1 LIAWTKLFIE
11 RTVKNPTS
19 DPKGRKIQKLLKMGG
34 IRMKKHI
41 FSVVLLTIVVLT
53 LAGCSQ
59 AANATEQLKNDA
71 DEFKVVRKITVINLR
86 TDAVLYEIEGRI
98 SYTVETDGDFSIIA
112 KTGDNTFKRDTIGVG
127 QAGNGI
133 TYIVEQIEPLEED
146 PYHYEI
152 RIYARFPE
160 VSVVR

>member
-1 LIAWTKLFIE
+1 MKRRILSVMVML
-11 RTVKNPTS
+11 TV
-19 DPKGRKIQKLLKMGG
+19 IM
-34 IRMKKHI
+34 M
-41 FSVVLLTIVVLT
+41 

-59 AANATEQLKNDA
+59 AENVTTQLKNDA
-71 DEFKVVRKITVINLR
+71 DEFKVVRRVTVINLR

-98 SYTVETDGDFSIIA
+98 SYTIEEDGDFSIVA
-112 KTGDNTFKRDTIGVG
+112 QTGKDTFKRDSVGVG
-127 QAGNGI
+127 QAGNGV

-160 VSVVR
+160 ISVVR

>member
-1 LIAWTKLFIE
+1 
-11 RTVKNPTS
+11 
-19 DPKGRKIQKLLKMGG
+19 
-34 IRMKKHI
+34 MKKRI
-41 FSVVLLTIVVLT
+41 FSVVAMLMIMVT

-59 AANATEQLKNDA
+59 AENVTVQLKNDA
-71 DEFKVVRKITVINLR
+71 DEFKVVRRVTVINLR

-98 SYTVETDGDFSIIA
+98 SYTVEEDGDFSIVA
-112 KTGDNTFKRDTIGVG
+112 QTGEETFKRDSVGVG

-160 VSVVR
+160 ISVVR

>member
-1 LIAWTKLFIE
+1 
-11 RTVKNPTS
+11 
-19 DPKGRKIQKLLKMGG
+19 
-34 IRMKKHI
+34 MKKRI
-41 FSVVLLTIVVLT
+41 FSVVAMLMIMVT

-59 AANATEQLKNDA
+59 AEIVTVQLKNDA
-71 DEFKVVRKITVINLR
+71 DDIKVVLRVTVINLR

-98 SYTVETDGDFSIIA
+98 SYTVEEDGDFSIVA
-112 KTGDNTFKRDTIGVG
+112 QTGEETFKRDSVGVG

-160 VSVVR
+160 ISVVR